1 MHFPLH
7 DTYGFCG
14 SDFRNF
20 LRKNELPRHALT
32 LLYDK
37 WYMVLT
43 NFLAE
48 NFAAGCAPLSVHTV
62 LTKNYPCATKE
73 NCQRRKS
80 P

>member
-20 LRKNELPRHALT
+20 LRKNELPRHAPT

-37 WYMVLT
+37 WYTVLT

-48 NFAAGCAPLSVHTV
+48 NFAAGQRRLSVHPV
-62 LTKNYPCATKE
+62 LTKNYPCATTISG
-73 NCQRRKS
+73 RF
-80 P
+80 